1 MRLYVM
7 AAAGLIAL
15 AGCGSGGTAGSG
27 GSGGQQTLPLPDGFK
42 RIGGSANGISVAVP
56 EAWTAIDLADDA
68 DFTDKLEKSGLTGT
82 ALEQAKAG
90 LQALKANKA
99 IYATDP
105 DSIEKSENKFAT
117 NLNWFCQNSV
127 GASADA
133 LITEAKKQLAS
144 VNATVSDAAEVPLGA
159 GKGVRIKYEL
169 PMASVKVRGTQYYVP
184 SDKGKTCIVTLSTD
198 QEGKDALFDQ
208 IGGTVAPV

>member
-7 AAAGLIAL
+7 AAACLIAL
-15 AGCGSGGTAGSG
+15 VGCGSGGTGG
-27 GSGGQQTLPLPDGFK
+27 GSGSSNTLPLPDGFK

-56 EAWTAIDLADDA
+56 EGWTTIDLSSDS
-68 DFTDKLEKSGLTGT
+68 DFASKLEKSGLSGS
-82 ALEQAKAG
+82 ALQQAKAG
-90 LQALKANKA
+90 LEALKANKA

-105 DSIEKSENKFAT
+105 DSIKQSSNQFAT
-117 NLNWFCQNSV
+117 NLNGFCQASV

-133 LITEAKKQLAS
+133 LIEEAKKQLAS
-144 VNATVSDAAEVPLGA
+144 VNAQVSEAAEVPLGA
-159 GKGVRIKYEL
+159 SKGVRIKYAL
-169 PMASVKVRGTQYYVP
+169 PMAAVTVKGTQYYVP

-198 QEGKDALFDQ
+198 LDGKDALFDQ